1 MRNIGRTAQISM
13 LVALTLLPV
22 LCLPINAQNPPKLT
36 PRPHKPRYSSTR
48 IAASLAQPESADWTA
63 VGNAVKFNPSKVI
76 LDEEL
81 ESLTNGGKQ
90 HNPQWSKSEGYAVTR
105 ALATIHKAYPKLITD
120 IGKTVEL
127 KKLPSNPASERTL
140 HCYLEGNT
148 LYFNDNFFKENS
160 VKENNR
166 EGTTLN
172 LCAALLDKSGCAEA
186 ASRKDWLTSIAR
198 LQKAREFCEFLFS
211 REDLEQLDNAMAGEL
226 VTPTILTTRSP
237 REALQQVLASHL
249 LVGAAYSPA
258 GFNMFLETYRKTGS
272 VSSSSSTFTPLEKAT
287 LLELNSKERFDQFVR
302 ELLSAVAYGNIPQR
316 EFLLNDFE
324 RLKLSK
330 KFTLNKFAIYPASE
344 VYRHYVTGVDD
355 SRIEFSPTMAK

>member
-1 MRNIGRTAQISM
+1 MGRTAQISM
-13 LVALTLLPV
+13 LVALTLLPA
-22 LCLPINAQNPPKLT
+22 LSLPIDAQNQSKLT
-36 PRPHKPRYSSTR
+36 PRPYKPRFPPMR
-48 IAASLAQPESADWTA
+48 IAPALAQPDSADWA
-63 VGNAVKFNPSKVI
+63 AIGNVVKFNPPKVI

-81 ESLTNGGKQ
+81 ESLTNGGKR

-148 LYFNDNFFKENS
+148 LYFYDNFFKENS

-166 EGTTLN
+166 EGTALN
-172 LCAALLDKSGCAEA
+172 LCAALLDNSGCAEA
-186 ASRKDWLTSIAR
+186 ASHKDWLTCIAR

-211 REDLEQLDNAMAGEL
+211 KEDLERLDNAMAGEL
-226 VTPTILTTRSP
+226 ITPTILTTRSP
-237 REALQQVLASHL
+237 REGLQQVLASYL
-249 LVGAAYSPA
+249 LVGPTYSPA
-258 GFNMFLETYRKTGS
+258 GFNMFLETFKKTGS
-272 VSSSSSTFTPLEKAT
+272 VSSSSSTFTQLEKAT
-287 LLELNSKERFDQFVR
+287 LVELNAKERLDQFVR

-330 KFTLNKFAIYPASE
+330 KFALNKFAIYPACE

-355 SRIEFSPTMAK
+355 HTVEFSHTMAK